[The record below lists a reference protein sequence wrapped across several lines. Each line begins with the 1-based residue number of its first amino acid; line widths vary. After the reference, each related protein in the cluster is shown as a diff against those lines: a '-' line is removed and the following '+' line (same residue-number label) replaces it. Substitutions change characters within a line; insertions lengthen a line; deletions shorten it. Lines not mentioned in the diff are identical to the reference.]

1 MPAKKL
7 TLGNLAK
14 GFWLFRTASDFFFN
28 MDPSVIRALKLK
40 QMVEEGLVLYRSM
53 FRDMEMQT
61 YDRKHRVLLWS
72 YTESACLSGHL
83 VHRFCLCH
91 LWDSKTSSS
100 FSSAY
105 STWRWWGWRLFGAHV
120 HLINSKSSSCHAAKK
135 LSWCVYVCLCIFLWR
150 PGNCTASPVTRPLCV
165 ASSSSKYP

>member
-1 MPAKKL
+1 MNPSKPVPDSEEEDIEEAMPAKKL

-61 YDRKHRVLLWS
+61 YDRKHRVLL
-72 YTESACLSGHL
+72 
-83 VHRFCLCH
+83 
-91 LWDSKTSSS
+91 
-100 FSSAY
+100 
-105 STWRWWGWRLFGAHV
+105 
-120 HLINSKSSSCHAAKK
+120 
-135 LSWCVYVCLCIFLWR
+135 
-150 PGNCTASPVTRPLCV
+150 
-165 ASSSSKYP
+165 